1 MRQNFYEK
9 YTVKT
14 DSPADVP
21 TLEITTKIGCAVNC
35 RYCPQSLLVEKYSAR
50 SSKREMTFDTFK
62 QCVDKLPT
70 NAIVCFAGFSEP
82 FLSPAAV
89 DMIKYAAA
97 QREVSL
103 FTTLVGLSIKGF
115 EEIRCIPFRKVV
127 LHLPDEKNFANIPVT
142 KNYLEL
148 LNVVLQ
154 TKKPNGDFFVDKIIC
169 QAPPKK
175 SILPLIVGQFHVSW
189 NMTNRSGNLSCS
201 ELAVIEN
208 FEGALTCRLSN
219 HNHNVLLPNGD
230 VVLCSMDFGL
240 KHTLGNLLCDDYY
253 TLMSSPTMSF
263 IKTATKNA
271 ASNLLCRTCSEAVR
285 I

>member
-1 MRQNFYEK
+1 
-9 YTVKT
+9 
-14 DSPADVP
+14 
-21 TLEITTKIGCAVNC
+21 
-35 RYCPQSLLVEKYSAR
+35 
-50 SSKREMTFDTFK
+50 
-62 QCVDKLPT
+62 
-70 NAIVCFAGFSEP
+70 
-82 FLSPAAV
+82 
-89 DMIKYAAA
+89 MIKYAAA